1 MRVAPVSRMLEW
13 LLTHATPKLAIVAI
27 FAAIGAALPKDLT
40 LRQRLMTF
48 FVGFVAA
55 LVFGEPVRETL
66 GASDSWGYGMAGIIA
81 MTGRNV
87 AVYIIRASKDPAA
100 AAREILE
107 VWRARGEVGK
117 RHEMRRTRESPAG
130 RPAGLAAF

>member
-1 MRVAPVSRMLEW
+1 MAPVSRMFEW

-66 GASDSWGYGMAGIIA
+66 GASESWGYGMAGIIA

-107 VWRARGEVGK
+107 VWRARGK
-117 RHEMRRTRESPAG
+117 
-130 RPAGLAAF
+130 